1 MLSDLRYVMGVLEQ
15 EANRQGS
22 MTIGISGQQEAS
34 EMFEKIKE
42 VVYKYDTKSKRK
54 ETLKWNTWV
63 SKCRRAR
70 AAGRLDVNQVEN
82 NEAGINEKEGN
93 QTAEV

>member
-1 MLSDLRYVMGVLEQ
+1 
-15 EANRQGS
+15 
-22 MTIGISGQQEAS
+22 MTIDISGQGEAS

-42 VVYKYDTKSKRK
+42 GVYKYDTKSKRK

-70 AAGRLDVNQVEN
+70 APSAPNVNQLEIM
-82 NEAGINEKEGN
+82 E
-93 QTAEV
+93 